1 MVDAIGGNLQPIGQ
15 LNPQRRQTNG
25 QKSAGDAPTQ
35 TPVAKAV
42 SKFVYQPQAA
52 DEAFSKLEYDR
63 PSGEND
69 FALGAYHDVKNFH
82 NKEYLASLVGVDI
95 YV

>member
-1 MVDAIGGNLQPIGQ
+1 MVDAIGGNFQPIRQ
-15 LNPQRRQTNG
+15 LTPQQRQTNS
-25 QKSAGDAPTQ
+25 QRNAGDAPTQ

-63 PSGEND
+63 HPGEND